1 MTTLESIFTDRHQK
15 EGRDSDDCLKNILA
29 GETYND
35 AYYKYELKFPLPEYP
50 LKTYYLAKCELEK
63 RNLFE
68 KDGRPFIAFKV
79 AHTMR
84 SDMFDTFQCNVDYAI
99 WIGDIKY
106 NTPRLLNLCLAF
118 PPIYILLYLDGTN
131 VPSEITF
138 SFHKHYFSTEL
149 RRAIIMSM
157 YPPNGLVDG
166 EIQYMYGMAKMSSEM
181 QPEINKTE

>member
-1 MTTLESIFTDRHQK
+1 MTELESFFSNRRQK
-15 EGRDSDDCLKNILA
+15 EGRDTDDCLINILA

-35 AYYKYELKFPLPEYP
+35 AYYKYELKFPLPDYP
-50 LKTYYLAKCELEK
+50 LKSYYLAKCSLEE

-84 SDMFDTFQCNVDYAI
+84 SDMFDTFQSNVDYSI
-99 WIGDIKY
+99 WIGDVKY
-106 NTPRLLNLCLAF
+106 TPSRLLNLCLAF
-118 PPIYILLYLDGTN
+118 PPVYILLYLDGPN

-149 RRAIIMSM
+149 RVAIIKSIN
-157 YPPNGLVDG
+157 PPNGILDG
-166 EIQYMYGMAKMSSEM
+166 PIKYVYGMAKLRD
-181 QPEINKTE
+181 QN